1 VRDGYIAASD
11 VDGAIDPEII
21 DLRNQFVIPGLIDA
35 HTHILGQQE
44 VNSREKQITRSSQY
58 STLMGVEFGMRT
70 LRAGFTTIRNVGAD
84 RNAIFAYR
92 DAVNNDLTMG
102 PRIKAAGQTISPT
115 GGHGDSGNGFRDD
128 IFAHPHSGICDGV
141 MECRKAVRTQIKY
154 GADHIKYVAT
164 AGVLSQTATGTGQQF
179 TDEEQVALVQAA
191 HAMGRKVAAH
201 AHGRV
206 GLEAA
211 LRAGVD
217 SIEHGS
223 YLDEGTA
230 DLFVETGAYL
240 VPTLIAG
247 YTVERIAKERPDFFI
262 PAVRQKAL
270 EVGPVMKNALKL
282 AYDKGVKIAFW
293 TDAGVNDHGTNAYE
307 LVLMKEAGMPEQA
320 ILIAA
325 TVNAAD
331 LMDLTNVTGTIEAG
345 KEADIIAAAANPLED
360 IGTLMNPTFVM
371 ARGTQIDF
379 DVPRPADLF
388 PWPEGY

>member
-270 EVGPVMKNALKL
+270 EVGPVIKNALKL

-293 TDAGVNDHGTNAYE
+293 TDAGVNDHDTNAYE